1 MRSGRTTYHA
11 LRADGLACCTRL
23 IACLPEA
30 AVNFAYRPRN
40 ARISQR
46 SFARIYSRT
55 ATADRLFKNFDE
67 ECGRWLTFLLGPFT
81 KPIVQP
87 RSDSHLEARDVC
99 GLVLPVGDHPG
110 RSCRKSLFGL
120 VEIGW
125 WIGYRRP
132 PHFRRQNR
140 TVIAPPAVSRWIRG
154 PVDPKVSLP

>member
-1 MRSGRTTYHA
+1 MSPFVPS
-11 LRADGLACCTRL
+11 RL

-30 AVNFAYRPRN
+30 AVNFACCPRN

-55 ATADRLFKNFDE
+55 AAADRLFKNFDE
-67 ECGRWLTFLLGPFT
+67 ECSRWLTFLLGPFT

-87 RSDSHLEARDVC
+87 RSDSHLEAWDVG
-99 GLVLPVGDHPG
+99 GLVLPIGDHPARG
-110 RSCRKSLFGL
+110 CRKTLFGL

-132 PHFRRQNR
+132 PNFRCRNR
-140 TVIAPPAVSRWIRG
+140 IVIAPPAVSRWTRG
-154 PVDPKVSLP
+154 PVGPKVSLP